1 MILRGFIERTEEV
14 NFFLEQNQ
22 NIFIFSACTD
32 ACTSSCKIVVASKR
46 ALISSR
52 YKIAINVDNVL
63 QDNKQTKIVN
73 LRYSI
78 DIAYPNSM
86 QAAITYEPSKLPRS
100 LS

>member
-1 MILRGFIERTEEV
+1 MILRGFIEGTEKV

-22 NIFIFSACTD
+22 NIFIFSAY
-32 ACTSSCKIVVASKR
+32 ACTSSCKIIAASKR
-46 ALISSR
+46 ALISSG
-52 YKIAINVDNVL
+52 YKIVINVDNVL
-63 QDNKQTKIVN
+63 HDDKQRKIVN